1 MSPSPSELFEYL
13 ILGSKFV
20 MLVVFVVLAL
30 INRETRYICKSP
42 ELFLKDALLLGG
54 SSALSVVFISMMRT
68 QSIPYEGVFTTFLL
82 FFMYSIVRELSGYF
96 PLSKNE
102 NLTPHEK
109 QLKKK
114 QPLVLLVVGT
124 VVVVVLFLAIRS
136 KVFPNENTYAYF
148 PRHVYTNFLLET
160 LIVAL
165 LTGVPEIVVDRN
177 HETKKSHH
185 SLFST
190 PSLATMATFGI
201 AHIVFQMGGFYN
213 IFFPSVGKTFSNSYP
228 HGFGWQL

>member
-68 QSIPYEGVFTTFLL
+68 QSIPYEGVFTMFLL

-96 PLSKNE
+96 PLSKNK
-102 NLTPHEK
+102 NLTPREK
-109 QLKKK
+109 QLKKN
-114 QPLVLLVVGT
+114 QPLVLLIVGT
-124 VVVVVLFLAIRS
+124 VVVNNCCVVFSRTI
-136 KVFPNENTYAYF
+136 E
-148 PRHVYTNFLLET
+148 
-160 LIVAL
+160 
-165 LTGVPEIVVDRN
+165 GV
-177 HETKKSHH
+177 S
-185 SLFST
+185 
-190 PSLATMATFGI
+190 
-201 AHIVFQMGGFYN
+201 
-213 IFFPSVGKTFSNSYP
+213 
-228 HGFGWQL
+228 